1 MRYVLD
7 THALV
12 AALTSPRK
20 LGEEGRRVLRRIER
34 GQDEGL
40 VPAAVVVEVAILR
53 ELGRTQLG
61 VPELKAAVEQ
71 TPAIRFLPLDFA
83 QLETFSTLQSLRDPF
98 DRLIVSATLATGA
111 RLVSKDALLTDSGL
125 VHVVW

>member
-1 MRYVLD
+1 VRYVLD

-20 LGEEGRRVLRRIER
+20 LGEEARRVLRRMER

-40 VPAAVVVEVAILR
+40 VPAAVVVEIAILR

-61 VPELKAAVEQ
+61 VPELKAVIEQ
-71 TPAIRFLPLDFA
+71 TPAIRLLPLDFS

-98 DRLIVSATLATGA
+98 DRLIVSATLATNA
-111 RLVSKDALLTDSGL
+111 RLVSKDGLLTDSAL
-125 VHVVW
+125 VHES